1 MTMTGAEDSAET
13 RAGRRRMRV
22 VSRWFISRDN
32 STETRFPENSDFE
45 FRKGH
50 SNLN

>member
-1 MTMTGAEDSAET
+1 MTGAESWD
-13 RAGRRRMRV
+13 RRRVGSRSRV
-22 VSRWFISRDN
+22 VRRWFISRDN

>member
-1 MTMTGAEDSAET
+1 MTITGAADCAK
-13 RAGRRRMRV
+13 RRVGKRSRV
-22 VSRWFISRDN
+22 VRSWFISRDN
-32 STETRFPENSDFE
+32 STEMRFPENSDFE

>member
-1 MTMTGAEDSAET
+1 MTITGAEDWAERRT
-13 RAGRRRMRV
+13 GRRRRV
-22 VSRWFISRDN
+22 ARRWFISRDN